1 MANIH
6 SIVASQGELSTF
18 DEQLRIA
25 VVLLVF
31 KQLAEHHNNMHMHM
45 HNHADLPRDIITTYC
60 YLAPKL
66 YCITD

>member
-31 KQLAEHHNNMHMHM
+31 KQLAEHM